1 MTSLATHV
9 SVFLRERLPLERRAS
24 ERTCDTYAL
33 ALRLFFEFAAQRL
46 EVRPSALTLERLDAQ
61 LVLAFLTHLETQRHN
76 SPATRNVRLAAIR
89 TFMRFIEYRE
99 PSALEQ
105 IQRIRAI
112 PMKRADSRLVA
123 YLNREEMQALLDA
136 PVPDTRDGI
145 RDRAMLHLTY
155 SAGLRVS
162 ELVGLRMD
170 NLSFDPRLSIHVM
183 GKGRRERALP
193 LWRETAT
200 ALRAWLA
207 LRPTGQAP
215 EVFLNARGAAM
226 TRSGFEYV
234 LDKHVEVARQ
244 HVPSL
249 AAKRVSPH
257 VLRHSC
263 AMMILQSTGDIRK
276 VALWLGHAS
285 TQTTEMY
292 LRADTTTLLEAMNA
306 TIPPSLR
313 KGHFHPPDQLIELLM
328 TG

>member
-9 SVFLRERLPLERRAS
+9 SVFLRERLPLENRAS

-33 ALRLFFEFAAQRL
+33 ALRLFFEFIAQRL
-46 EVRPSALTLERLDAQ
+46 RVRPSALQLEQLDAPQ
-61 LVLAFLTHLETQRHN
+61 VLAFLEHLETQRHN

-89 TFMRFIEYRE
+89 AFMRFIEYRE
-99 PSALEQ
+99 PSALAQ
-105 IQRIRAI
+105 VQRIRAI
-112 PMKRADSRLVA
+112 PMKRTDTRLVH

-136 PVPDTRDGI
+136 PPSDTREGV
-145 RDRAMLHLTY
+145 RDRAMLYLAY

-162 ELVGLRMD
+162 ELVGLHLE
-170 NLSFDPRLSIHVM
+170 NLSLSPRPVIHVL
-183 GKGRRERALP
+183 GKGRRERSLP

-215 EVFLNARGAAM
+215 EVFLNARRAAM

-234 LDKHVEVARQ
+234 LGKHVQTAAQRCQ
-244 HVPSL
+244 SL
-249 AAKRVSPH
+249 LTKKVSPH
-257 VLRHSC
+257 CLRHSC

-285 TQTTEMY
+285 IQTTEMY
-292 LRADTTTLLEAMNA
+292 LRADTTTLLEVMN
-306 TIPPSLR
+306 TTPPPTLR
-313 KGHFHPPDQLIELLM
+313 KGHFRPPDQLIALLK
-328 TG
+328 TR

>member
-1 MTSLATHV
+1 MTPLATHV

-46 EVRPSALTLERLDAQ
+46 KVRPSALVLEQLDAP
-61 LVLAFLTHLETQRHN
+61 LVLAFLAHLETERHN

-99 PSALEQ
+99 PSALAQ

-112 PMKRADSRLVA
+112 PMKRADTRLVD

-136 PVPDTRDGI
+136 PTPDTRGGI
-145 RDRAMLHLTY
+145 RDRAMLHLAY

-162 ELVGLRMD
+162 ELVGLRLD
-170 NLSFDPRLSIHVM
+170 NLTFDPRLSIHVL

-234 LDKHVEVARQ
+234 LDKHAQVARQ
-244 HVPSL
+244 HCPSL
-249 AAKRVSPH
+249 AAKRISPH

-292 LRADTTTLLEAMNA
+292 LRADTTTLLEVMN
-306 TIPPSLR
+306 TTTPPTLR
-313 KGHFHPPDQLIELLM
+313 KGHFRPPDQLIALLK